1 MGLTVHYSLKAQ
13 GTDDH
18 ARKLVQALHQT
29 AQALPFKELG
39 PVVELS
45 GAQCDP
51 DRRPREDPVRW
62 LLIQATEHVE
72 SKNRRVAVQP
82 TRLFAF
88 TAWPGEGCEASN
100 FGLGRFP
107 AVVETER
114 GPIETRLSGWYWGS
128 FCKTQYSSNPACG
141 GALNFLRCHLSI
153 VALLDRAQE
162 LGCLAEVSDESKFW
176 EKRDLKAL
184 VEEINSWNEMVSAD
198 GSRTWSAT
206 ISTWPS
212 RSSRTS
218 SDWKRP
224 ASSNSP
230 SCSCKSAIR
239 GDSGGPGGGSAH
251 RPRIMEGGKTHDGE

>member
-184 VEEINSWNEMVSAD
+184 VEEINSWNEMVAAVGGRLKD
-198 GSRTWSAT
+198 LVGDDLHVAIAEFPNFERLEAAGQQQLAKLLVQVRNPGRQRRSRRRKCA
-206 ISTWPS
+206 
-212 RSSRTS
+212 
-218 SDWKRP
+218 
-224 ASSNSP
+224 
-230 SCSCKSAIR
+230 
-239 GDSGGPGGGSAH
+239 
-251 RPRIMEGGKTHDGE
+251 